1 MVESS
6 SNITPTNEIKLYFCP
21 NVPIFRAFGVRIN
34 IWNCGCTHRSEI
46 IEKFLRKN
54 IVNNILHRELRRH
67 FSECRAE
74 ENDKLDLHATY
85 NTALNKKLFML
96 SQMCVHYCFVNLSYL
111 NYLLRWYSEGRRKFV
126 SPI

>member
-21 NVPIFRAFGVRIN
+21 NVPIIRAFRVRIN

-54 IVNNILHRELRRH
+54 IVNNILHRELWRQ

-74 ENDKLDLHATY
+74 ENDKLDSHA
-85 NTALNKKLFML
+85 ML
-96 SQMCVHYCFVNLSYL
+96 ITQL
-111 NYLLRWYSEGRRKFV
+111 
-126 SPI
+126 